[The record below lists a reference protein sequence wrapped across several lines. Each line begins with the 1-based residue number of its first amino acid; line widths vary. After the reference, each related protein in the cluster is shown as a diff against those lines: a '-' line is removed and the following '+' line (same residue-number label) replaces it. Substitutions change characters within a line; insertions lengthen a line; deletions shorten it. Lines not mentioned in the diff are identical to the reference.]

1 MSTRSSWSFRI
12 VGCVVLLIGQLLLLA
27 ATGVQGAAAATC
39 SASIAQGPLAPGGSS
54 VLPAPA
60 VPSPPSALP
69 DTGAGGGV
77 DFCAQNPD
85 QCPAA
90 SADNAPTSPRV
101 AFVGSSPGH
110 GAAGLLLL
118 AVASRQ
124 PLVDACSQSPAGNPM
139 NTGVPGVL
147 PANSPAML
155 PAPIP
160 CPPLPGAPPLPNVQQ
175 LALSIPVPYPNIQIG
190 VNPGPLGLTGMPSW
204 FWIQGYDGG
213 PFGAGT
219 RVDVAPQIPAGYPAS
234 CPQPPG
240 ASLAVAV
247 QFTPTSYDWTFG
259 DQLATSTVTTTTL
272 GTAYPR
278 RSDIQHLYEYTSLDH
293 PNGFPV
299 TVMAHFRAQYQAN
312 GGPWQALPDV
322 ARTYTRDYPVQQA
335 QSVLVNGH

>member
-1 MSTRSSWSFRI
+1 
-12 VGCVVLLIGQLLLLA
+12 
-27 ATGVQGAAAATC
+27 
-39 SASIAQGPLAPGGSS
+39 
-54 VLPAPA
+54 
-60 VPSPPSALP
+60 
-69 DTGAGGGV
+69 GAGGGV

-90 SADNAPTSPRV
+90 PAANAAASPRV
-101 AFVGSSPGH
+101 AYVGSSPGR

-118 AVASRQ
+118 AVQLRQ
-124 PLVDACSQSPAGNPM
+124 PIVDACGQPPAGDPM
-139 NTGVPGVL
+139 NTGSPGVS
-147 PANSPAML
+147 PANSPAVL

-160 CPPLPGAPPLPNVQQ
+160 CPPLPAAPPLPNAQQ
-175 LALSIPVPYPNIQIG
+175 VALSIPAPYPNIQIG
-190 VNPGPLGLTGMPSW
+190 ANPGPLGMTGMPSW

-219 RVDVAPQIPAGYPAS
+219 RINVAPQIPAGYPAS

-259 DQLATSTVTTTTL
+259 DQLATSTVTTTSL
-272 GTAYPR
+272 GTAYPQ
-278 RSDIQHLYEYTSLDH
+278 RSDIQHLYEYTSLGR

-299 TVMAHFRAQYQAN
+299 SVTAHFHAQYQAN

-322 ARTYTRDYPVQQA
+322 AKTYTRDYPVQQA
-335 QSVLVNGH
+335 QSVLVNGR